1 MQHTK
6 LSALILSALTFS
18 GVAQADSFRQHAA
31 HVHGQVEFNI
41 AQDGSDVLVEILA
54 PGSDVVGFEHAPTN
68 HDQQHAIHE
77 AVDALKNGSTLLV
90 LDSNAKCELISAD
103 VTHTLGGE
111 DAHDDHHDDHADH
124 DHHDHHD
131 HDDHDDH
138 DEHDDHSDHDHHDHN
153 EHDDHS
159 DHDHENGHGE
169 FNVQYQFSCDKP
181 ENLNQIETTWFT
193 QFGSSQAITLNLLTD
208 QIQTSTKL
216 TVDSPRFSF

>member
-18 GVAQADSFRQHAA
+18 GFAQADSFRQHAA
-31 HVHGQVEFNI
+31 HAHGQVEFNI

-77 AVDALKNGSTLLV
+77 AVDALKKGATLLV
-90 LDSNAKCELISAD
+90 LGNNAKCELVSAE

-111 DAHDDHHDDHADH
+111 DAHDEHHDEHNHDDEQHDAHADH
-124 DHHDHHD
+124 DHHDH
-131 HDDHDDH
+131 
-138 DEHDDHSDHDHHDHN
+138 E

-169 FNVQYQFSCDKP
+169 FNVQYQFTCDKP
-181 ENLNQIETTWFT
+181 ESLNQVETTWFA
-193 QFGSSQAITLNLLTD
+193 QFGASEAITLNLLTD
-208 QIQTSTKL
+208 QVQTSTKL
-216 TVDSPRFSF
+216 TVDNPRFSF